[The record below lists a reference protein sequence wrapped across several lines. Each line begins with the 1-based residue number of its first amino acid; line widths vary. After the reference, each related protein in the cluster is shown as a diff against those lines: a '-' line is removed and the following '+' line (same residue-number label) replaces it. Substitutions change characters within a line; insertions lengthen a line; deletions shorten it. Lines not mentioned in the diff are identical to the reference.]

1 MPSAATPAMSEA
13 FAITTLWPMAV
24 MAIVPL
30 CLRLMVNLLHD
41 AGTAIEPTLYCI
53 ASVPSMVVAQSLT
66 TAAGFSVAMAPGAA
80 VVAADGIA
88 VVAAGAGAAAVA
100 GAAGLAV
107 SSAGSCLPQAARDS
121 TQAAARRV
129 ILKVMGKGSFGG
141 GADDSP
147 CNPRIP

>member
-41 AGTAIEPTLYCI
+41 AGTVIEPTSYCI

-66 TAAGFSVAMAPGAA
+66 TAAGFSVAMAAGAA
-80 VVAADGIA
+80 VVAADGIVVVAGDGIA
-88 VVAAGAGAAAVA
+88 VVAGAGMAVVVAGAGMAAVV

-107 SSAGSCLPQAARDS
+107 SSAGSCFPQAAS
-121 TQAAARRV
+121 ASAQAAVTRV
-129 ILKVMGKGSFGG
+129 ILRVMG
-141 GADDSP
+141 
-147 CNPRIP
+147 